1 MMCYLDYISACRR
14 LHEAE
19 KTVTMLKP
27 DKYSSERDVPMQV
40 LAQRDFIKKE
50 KQYYGEECVKWNFIL
65 FFVGM
70 ISILGVT
77 TLHVFK
83 LL

>member
-19 KTVTMLKP
+19 KTVVMLRD
-27 DKYSSERDVPMQV
+27 DKYSDRGVPEMV

-50 KQYYGEECVKWNFIL
+50 KEYFAEECVKMNIIIFLIFVVS
-65 FFVGM
+65 FFGFLTWM
-70 ISILGVT
+70 K
-77 TLHVFK
+77 FYA
-83 LL
+83 

>member
-19 KTVTMLKP
+19 KTVTMLKS
-27 DKYSSERDVPMQV
+27 DKYSEQDVPMQV

-50 KQYYGEECVKWNFIL
+50 KEYYGDECVKWNFIL
-65 FFVGM
+65 FFIFFIGVCSMGF
-70 ISILGVT
+70 LGK
-77 TLHVFK
+77 F
-83 LL
+83 